1 MKIGIIGKGKVATH
15 LERALA
21 TGKDSV
27 EMIDSRTLEGADGSH
42 DLYIISVKDDAIGE
56 VAEKLSDRIG
66 GSECLVAHT
75 SGSVPMQILA
85 PLFRNYGVFYPLQ
98 SFTKERELDYN
109 AIPVFLEGSS
119 KETEER
125 LRETAS
131 RFTEKIFNADSER
144 RKALHVAA
152 VLACNFV
159 NFLYGEA
166 EGILEDAG
174 YNFSVLMPLIRE
186 TLVRAEGLDPRA
198 AQTGPAVR
206 GDFNIV
212 NDHLE
217 FLNDKP
223 GLQKAYRLLS
233 ELIYAKAQSNNNL

>member
-15 LERALA
+15 LKRALSS
-21 TGKDSV
+21 GKDSV
-27 EMIDSRTLEGADGSH
+27 EMIDSRTLVGADGSH
-42 DLYIISVKDDAIGE
+42 DLYLISVKDDAIGE

-66 GSECLVAHT
+66 GSECLVVHT

-109 AIPVFLEGSS
+109 AIPVFIEASS
-119 KETEER
+119 KVTEER

-131 RFTEKIFNADSER
+131 RFTEKIFNADSEQ

-166 EGILEDAG
+166 AEVLEDAG
-174 YNFSVLMPLIRE
+174 YNFSVLLPLIRE
-186 TLVRAEGLDPRA
+186 TLERTESLDPRA
-198 AQTGPAVR
+198 TQTGPAVR

-217 FLNDKP
+217 FLKGKP
-223 GLQKAYRLLS
+223 GLQKAYDLLS

>member
-21 TGKDSV
+21 VGKDSV
-27 EMIDSRTLEGADGSH
+27 EMIDSRTLESVDGSH
-42 DLYIISVKDDAIGE
+42 DLYLISVKDDAIGE

-66 GSECLVAHT
+66 DSECLVAHT

-85 PLFRNYGVFYPLQ
+85 PWFLNFGVFYPLQ

-109 AIPVFLEGSS
+109 VIPVFIEGSS
-119 KETEER
+119 KENEER

-131 RFTEKIFNADSER
+131 RFTEKIFNADSEQ

-166 EGILEDAG
+166 AEVLEDAG
-174 YNFSVLMPLIRE
+174 YNFSVLLTLIRE
-186 TLVRAEGLDPRA
+186 TLERAESLDPRA

-212 NDHLE
+212 NEHLD
-217 FLNDKP
+217 FLKRKP
-223 GLQKAYRLLS
+223 GLQKVYELLS
-233 ELIYAKAQSNNNL
+233 ELIYEKAQSNNKR